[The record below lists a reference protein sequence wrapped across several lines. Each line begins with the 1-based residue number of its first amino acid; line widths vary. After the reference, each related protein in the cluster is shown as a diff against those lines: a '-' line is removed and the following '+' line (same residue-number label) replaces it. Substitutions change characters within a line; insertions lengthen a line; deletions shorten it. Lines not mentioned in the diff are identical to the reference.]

1 MQVALVNRAPTEEAL
16 RILPSRNVSRS
27 HLGSLTMIALGA
39 REPVA
44 AIYRASERILL
55 GNLTTLSL
63 GASPLQNASQ
73 AYEKHLVEAR
83 LSKKMRRAAPAGIIP
98 SWAGV
103 R

>member
-1 MQVALVNRAPTEEAL
+1 
-16 RILPSRNVSRS
+16 LPIRV
-27 HLGSLTMIALGA
+27 
-39 REPVA
+39 
-44 AIYRASERILL
+44 LL

-73 AYEKHLVEAR
+73 AHEKHLVEAR

-98 SWAGV
+98 SWAVV